1 MGESGLRSTMIAL
14 ALCNFMVSFMVSG
27 VGAILPAMGNALHA
41 SAADLSLISAIY
53 VLSLTIFNVVAAQLI
68 VKLGQRRVFLA
79 GFAIFLTMCAS
90 LALAPNVAS
99 VWAQR
104 FVQGAGAAMV
114 ATTSVTL
121 LLTIAPRSMQGR
133 FMGMLTASTYVGIAL
148 GPLVGGGVATLL
160 GWRWLFLVLLPLG
173 ILAWVAMFRKI
184 NAPWKP
190 SARRLDFVGI
200 LIMGLAFFM
209 LTVGASSIG
218 RSIWSTPLLAAG
230 GVGLVVFCLVER
242 NMPNPVVD
250 VRFIASHPSLIL
262 GLFAAFVNF
271 GATNGSLYYFMFYL
285 QQLRFLSPFEAGA
298 FVALQSVTQS
308 LLSPLA
314 GKLTDRFGPDP
325 VAAVGLGFCG
335 AGILMATRMNME
347 TSLIYVGLCQCV
359 IGVGLAFFAG
369 PNTLS
374 IVRSV
379 DSGHTAEASGLAN
392 TLRTMGMLCGLI
404 IVSATMTRYLGAEGV
419 SPAVADKFLS
429 GMQFDFTVFGSFNLL
444 GLLLVALRILNIYRC
459 SLGKGVD
466 CMPDPSF
473 FSDDEASGGD
483 APHPSSVTDSAGD
496 SVPGVSS
503 GGSETA
509 SPCETAAAPP
519 LPPHEADRLAS
530 QPEPKT
536 GR

>member
-1 MGESGLRSTMIAL
+1 MGDSGLRSTMIAL

-68 VKLGQRRVFLA
+68 AKLGQRRVFLG
-79 GFAIFLTMCAS
+79 GFALFLTMCAS

-121 LLTIAPRSMQGR
+121 LITLAPRAMQGR

-148 GPLVGGGVATLL
+148 GPLVGGGIATMF
-160 GWRWLFLVLLPLG
+160 GWRWLFVVLLPLG
-173 ILAWVAMFRKI
+173 ALAWLAMFRKI
-184 NAPWKP
+184 RAPWQP
-190 SARRLDFVGI
+190 SPRRLDYPGI
-200 LIMGLAFFM
+200 AIMALAFFL

-218 RSIWSTPLLAAG
+218 RSPWSVPLLGAG
-230 GVGLVVFCLVER
+230 GAGLILFGLVECR
-242 NMPNPVVD
+242 MKSPVVD
-250 VRFIASHPSLIL
+250 VRFIAAHPPLIL

-298 FVALQSVTQS
+298 FVALQSVAQS

-314 GKLTDRFGPDP
+314 GRMTERFGPDP
-325 VAAVGLGFCG
+325 VAAGGLGFCG
-335 AGILMATRMNME
+335 AGILMSTQLNME
-347 TSLIYVGLCQCV
+347 TPLLYVALCQCV
-359 IGVGLAFFAG
+359 IGVGLALFAG

-379 DSGHTAEASGLAN
+379 DRARTAEASGLAN

-404 IVSATMTRYLGAEGV
+404 IVSATMTRFLGSQGV
-419 SPAVADKFLS
+419 SPAVADRFLE
-429 GMQFDFTVFGSFNLL
+429 GLRFDLTLFGSFNIL
-444 GLLLVALRILNIYRC
+444 GLLLVALRILNTYRC
-459 SLGKGVD
+459 GRGKGVD
-466 CMPDPSF
+466 CVPDASF
-473 FSDDEASGGD
+473 QDDDGD
-483 APHPSSVTDSAGD
+483 DGHEPGAGAPRDHGA
-496 SVPGVSS
+496 
-503 GGSETA
+503 
-509 SPCETAAAPP
+509 
-519 LPPHEADRLAS
+519 
-530 QPEPKT
+530 
-536 GR
+536 

>member
-1 MGESGLRSTMIAL
+1 MGDSGLRSTMIAL

-68 VKLGQRRVFLA
+68 AKLGQRRVFLG
-79 GFAIFLTMCAS
+79 GFALFLTMCAS

-121 LLTIAPRSMQGR
+121 LITLAPRAMQGR

-148 GPLVGGGVATLL
+148 GPLVGGGIATMF
-160 GWRWLFLVLLPLG
+160 GWRWLFVVLLPLG
-173 ILAWVAMFRKI
+173 ALAWLAMFRKI
-184 NAPWKP
+184 RAPWQP
-190 SARRLDFVGI
+190 SPRRLDYPGI
-200 LIMGLAFFM
+200 AIMALAFFL

-218 RSIWSTPLLAAG
+218 RSPWSVPLLGAG
-230 GVGLVVFCLVER
+230 GAGLILFGLVECR
-242 NMPNPVVD
+242 MKSPVVD
-250 VRFIASHPSLIL
+250 VRFIAAHPPLIL

-285 QQLRFLSPFEAGA
+285 QQLRFLSPFEA
-298 FVALQSVTQS
+298 LQSVAQS

-314 GKLTDRFGPDP
+314 GRMTDRFGPDP
-325 VAAVGLGFCG
+325 VAAGGLGFCG
-335 AGILMATRMNME
+335 AGILMSTQLNME
-347 TSLIYVGLCQCV
+347 TPLLYVALCQCV
-359 IGVGLAFFAG
+359 IGVGLALFAG

-379 DSGHTAEASGLAN
+379 DRARTAEASGLAN

-404 IVSATMTRYLGAEGV
+404 IVSATMTRFLGSQGV
-419 SPAVADKFLS
+419 SPAVADRFLE
-429 GMQFDFTVFGSFNLL
+429 GLRFDLTLFGSFNIL
-444 GLLLVALRILNIYRC
+444 GLLLVALRILNTYRC
-459 SLGKGVD
+459 GRGKGVD
-466 CMPDPSF
+466 CVPDASF
-473 FSDDEASGGD
+473 QDDDGD
-483 APHPSSVTDSAGD
+483 DGHEPGAGAPRDHGA
-496 SVPGVSS
+496 
-503 GGSETA
+503 
-509 SPCETAAAPP
+509 
-519 LPPHEADRLAS
+519 
-530 QPEPKT
+530 
-536 GR
+536 

>member
-1 MGESGLRSTMIAL
+1 MGDSGLRSTMIAL

-68 VKLGQRRVFLA
+68 AKLGQRRVFLG
-79 GFAIFLTMCAS
+79 GFALFLTMCAS

-121 LLTIAPRSMQGR
+121 LITLAPRAMQGR

-148 GPLVGGGVATLL
+148 GPLVGGGIATMF
-160 GWRWLFLVLLPLG
+160 GWRWLFVVVLPLG
-173 ILAWVAMFRKI
+173 ALAWLAMFRKI
-184 NAPWKP
+184 RAPWQP
-190 SARRLDFVGI
+190 SPRRLDYPGI
-200 LIMGLAFFM
+200 AIMALAFFL

-218 RSIWSTPLLAAG
+218 RSPWSVPLLGAG
-230 GVGLVVFCLVER
+230 GAGLILFGLVECR
-242 NMPNPVVD
+242 MKSPVVD
-250 VRFIASHPSLIL
+250 VRFIAAHPPLIL

-298 FVALQSVTQS
+298 FVALQSVAQS

-314 GKLTDRFGPDP
+314 GRMTDRFGPDP
-325 VAAVGLGFCG
+325 VAAGGLGFCG
-335 AGILMATRMNME
+335 AGILMNME
-347 TSLIYVGLCQCV
+347 TPLLYVALCQCV
-359 IGVGLAFFAG
+359 IGVGLALFAG

-379 DSGHTAEASGLAN
+379 DRARTAEASGLAN

-404 IVSATMTRYLGAEGV
+404 IVSATMTRFLGSQGV
-419 SPAVADKFLS
+419 SPAVADRFLE
-429 GMQFDFTVFGSFNLL
+429 GLRFDLTLFGSFNIL
-444 GLLLVALRILNIYRC
+444 GLLLVALRILNTYRC
-459 SLGKGVD
+459 GRGKGVD
-466 CMPDPSF
+466 CVPDASF
-473 FSDDEASGGD
+473 QDDDGD
-483 APHPSSVTDSAGD
+483 DGHEPGAGAPRDHGA
-496 SVPGVSS
+496 
-503 GGSETA
+503 
-509 SPCETAAAPP
+509 
-519 LPPHEADRLAS
+519 
-530 QPEPKT
+530 
-536 GR
+536 